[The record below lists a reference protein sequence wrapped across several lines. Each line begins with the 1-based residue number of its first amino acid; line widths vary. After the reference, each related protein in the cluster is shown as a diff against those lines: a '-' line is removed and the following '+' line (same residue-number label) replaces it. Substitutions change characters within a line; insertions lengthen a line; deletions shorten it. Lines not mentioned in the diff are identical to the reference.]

1 MARGAHHL
9 VLALGE
15 LHRLMRRAFAAAL
28 MLLSSCATRRVD
40 TPDQATAIA
49 LASPCSKLAV
59 DLDPGESMPTQ
70 WRAAKR
76 GDRWIAWLP
85 SGEGAKFESAF
96 GHMGAWIDAKTGKVL
111 YCERGKTRAPDP
123 IVIK

>member
-1 MARGAHHL
+1 
-9 VLALGE
+9 
-15 LHRLMRRAFAAAL
+15 MRRGLAAAL
-28 MLLSSCATRRVD
+28 LLLAGCATGRVD
-40 TPDQATAIA
+40 TPEQATAIA

-59 DLDPGESMPTQ
+59 DLDPGEAMPTQ

-85 SGEGAKFESAF
+85 SGAGAKFESEF
-96 GHMGAWIDAKTGKVL
+96 GHMGAWIDARTGKVL